1 MFSGIVKSIG
11 MIRSFDETSSTL
23 WVSCRLFSQEKLLA
37 GASIAVDGVCLTVCQ
52 IDSSDVETIGFN
64 LGKETKAITLL
75 SNKRHGDLVNI
86 EPSLRL
92 NDSLDGHLVQGH
104 VDAIVELLYRKE
116 LDDGQILRFL
126 APKEMLP
133 FLILKGSVAIDGVSL
148 TINEVINHEISV
160 CLVPYTIKHTTLG
173 SKKTNALMHMETDMV
188 GRYLFHF
195 YSNQLTKKDSYS

>member
-11 MIRSFDETSSTL
+11 KIRSFDEASSTL
-23 WVSCRLFSQEKLLA
+23 WVSCHLFGQEKFFA

-52 IDSSDVETIGFN
+52 FAKDDVETIGFN

-75 SNKRHGDLVNI
+75 SKRCQGDPVNI
-86 EPSLRL
+86 EPALRI

-116 LDDGQILRFL
+116 WHDGQILRFL

-148 TINEVINHEISV
+148 TINEVINNEISV
-160 CLVPYTIKHTTLG
+160 CLVPYTLKHTTLG
-173 SKKTNALMHMETDMV
+173 SKKINALMHMETDMV

-195 YSNQLTKKDSYS
+195 YSNQTIKKESYL